1 MEPAFYAAVE
11 EDYIGGLV
19 IDVFDDSDKDDTE
32 VALLHGCP
40 QSRMLNSV
48 ESLLEVYEDMAKVL
62 PVLEIIKG
70 FSG

>member
-1 MEPAFYAAVE
+1 MKADISYAAVE

-40 QSRMLNSV
+40 QSCMPNPV
-48 ESLLEVYEDMAKVL
+48 EGLLEVYVFIDFKKPTTSVWH
-62 PVLEIIKG
+62 
-70 FSG
+70 